1 MKVVDDFLD
10 KNLFTDIYNIMTSDV
25 FPWYFNNDIIHS
37 KPEKILIDN
46 FQFTHNFYMDYAP
59 NSSYFN
65 LIKPILYKLNAVAIL
80 RVKSNLLTRT
90 EKIKEHEIHIDNKYV
105 DNYKIA
111 ILYIN
116 TCNGYTKLKDNT
128 KIDSIENRAL
138 FFDPSINHQST
149 TCTNAKARFNM
160 NINYF

>member
-1 MKVVDDFLD
+1 MEVIDDFLD
-10 KNLFTDIYNIMTSDV
+10 KNLFTDIYNIMTSDT
-25 FPWYFNNDIIHS
+25 FPWYFNNDIVHS

-65 LIKPILYKLNAVAIL
+65 LIKPVLYKLNAAAIL

-116 TCNGYTKLKDNT
+116 TCNGYTKLKNK
-128 KIDSIENRAL
+128 KILSKENRL
-138 FFDPSINHQST
+138 LRFDGKEPHQGSS
-149 TCTNAKARFNM
+149 CTDQSRRILI
-160 NINYF
+160 NINYI